1 MPYILLLLG
10 LVLSI
15 VGLYR
20 FFLGAS
26 AHQIKSMFLSI
37 AAAAVGLAALF
48 LTLTGRLPVAIVVLT
63 ALWPIAAS
71 YYKSKK
77 LDNNG
82 GEPSRLPMNEAEAYE
97 VLGLKHGASEDDI
110 KSAHLRLMKK
120 LHPDA
125 AGSDWI
131 AQKINAA
138 RDLLLKP

>member
-10 LVLSI
+10 LVLAI

-20 FFLGAS
+20 FFLGAN

-37 AAAAVGLAALF
+37 AAAAVALAALF
-48 LTLTGRLPVAIVVLT
+48 LTLTGRLPVAIAGLT
-63 ALWPIAAS
+63 ALWPIAVS

-77 LDNNG
+77 LDDG
-82 GEPSRLPMNEAEAYE
+82 VKASHLPMNEAEAYE
-97 VLGLKHGASEDDI
+97 VLGLEQGASEDEI

-138 RDLLLKP
+138 RDMLIKS